1 MVSKVPSALLQIE
14 PNQDS
19 TDLRRDQHLCSKTAC
34 IIPTIFVQG
43 GCRGLKEK
51 IPLPTCTII
60 LSFSLI
66 YHPSWAQWKATT
78 ISSAYN
84 RTGEYVWQ
92 KTGDHVLVFFLSYK
106 SFLWSRWSPASLL
119 HAEQHSTIYCI
130 YKTSNSSNFRALGFC
145 CL

>member
-19 TDLRRDQHLCSKTAC
+19 TDLRKGQHLCSETAPQAC

-51 IPLPTCTII
+51 IPLPTCTIL
-60 LSFSLI
+60 LSFSLT

-92 KTGDHVLVFFLSYK
+92 KRGESCVGFF
-106 SFLWSRWSPASLL
+106 SFLQQLLMVKMISSL
-119 HAEQHSTIYCI
+119 
-130 YKTSNSSNFRALGFC
+130 SSLC
-145 CL
+145 